1 MRLKSIIAIALIPQ
15 IILVNYFKNNPSIID
30 NYYQSIYKGIL
41 SINSSI
47 YSNIKI
53 PFGEILYII
62 IILFFIYLVFK
73 IFSFKLRDSVNLI
86 AFISIIY
93 FTFYSLWGLN
103 YFKSSN
109 FYKSKIKNDYEFV
122 ELDNTLKQI
131 ISLINKELELIK
143 DFNKLDLFEITNTKD
158 LNVKKS
164 FIPSLL
170 LYQTVSGHFIPFTS
184 ESIVNFKIPKI
195 DIPVVIFHE
204 EAHQMG
210 YADEAEASFIGFK
223 KAVESKNANLRYS
236 GYFYALLKLL
246 NDVNRNHNE
255 KLEDYISIL
264 NERIKADINDNIEF
278 WNKYYNNFF
287 DRITNYIYDIY
298 LKSNKQEN
306 GILSYNQVSKYI
318 IDYYKSN

>member
-15 IILVNYFKNNPSIID
+15 IILVNYLKKNPSIID
-30 NYYQSIYKGIL
+30 KYYQNIYEGIL

-47 YSNIKI
+47 YSKIKI
-53 PFGEILYII
+53 PVGEIVYII
-62 IILFFIYLVFK
+62 IILFFIYLIFK
-73 IFSFKLRDSVNLI
+73 IFSFKLKDSVNLI

-103 YFKSSN
+103 YFKTSK
-109 FYKSKIKNDYEFV
+109 FYKSKVKNDYEFV

-131 ISLINKELELIK
+131 IYLINEELELIK
-143 DFNKLDLFEITNTKD
+143 DFNQLDLFEITNTKD
-158 LNVKKS
+158 LNLKKS
-164 FIPSLL
+164 IIPNIL
-170 LYQTVSGHFIPFTS
+170 LYQTVSGHFNPFTS
-184 ESIVNFKIPKI
+184 EYIVNFKIPKI

-204 EAHQMG
+204 EAHRNG
-210 YADEAEASFIGFK
+210 YAHEAEASFIGFK
-223 KAVESKNANLRYS
+223 KAVESENANIRYS

-255 KLEDYISIL
+255 KLEDYTSIL

-278 WNKYYNNFF
+278 WSKYYNNFF
-287 DRITNYIYDIY
+287 DRITNFIYDIY

-306 GILSYNQVSKYI
+306 GILSYNKVSKYI
-318 IDYYKSN
+318 IDYYKVN